1 MFRHNFLK
9 LSDNIDFE
17 VLMRNCTT
25 REILDEAQKADI
37 GDAFLFF
44 IESIDRFLTACNVLD
59 PKMKEMKTEGEK
71 RFGRD
76 RLGVFRRDRLVL
88 AHPIPTIGLIII
100 FLFQGVREGPR
111 GRWENSLEK
120 PVSPP

>member
-25 REILDEAQKADI
+25 REIPDEAQKADI
-37 GDAFLFF
+37 GGAFLLF

-59 PKMKEMKTEGEK
+59 LKMKEMKTEGEK

-76 RLGVFRRDRLVL
+76 RLGGFRRGMFGLRYRKPHL
-88 AHPIPTIGLIII
+88 ALSLI
-100 FLFQGVREGPR
+100 V
-111 GRWENSLEK
+111 
-120 PVSPP
+120 